1 MSYVIPLEMDNE
13 SRERFNEN
21 FEYVATKI
29 IIGAGYVPV
38 IFLIGTVFQVAI
50 QHRNLGVSVCRL
62 IAYSSVIGFII
73 MIADAID
80 NWLSL
85 RWDDIEGVNKLA
97 EIKRIIRS
105 DILRIGVWIFNFII
119 FGFVLIKV

>member
-1 MSYVIPLEMDNE
+1 MDNE

>member
-1 MSYVIPLEMDNE
+1 MSYVIPLKMDNE

-73 MIADAID
+73 MI
-80 NWLSL
+80 
-85 RWDDIEGVNKLA
+85 GKLVM
-97 EIKRIIRS
+97 KY
-105 DILRIGVWIFNFII
+105 L
-119 FGFVLIKV
+119 L

>member
-1 MSYVIPLEMDNE
+1 MSYVIPLKMDNE

-73 MIADAID
+73 LIADAID

>member
-1 MSYVIPLEMDNE
+1 MDNE
-13 SRERFNEN
+13 SRERFNEI

>member
-1 MSYVIPLEMDNE
+1 MSYVIPLKMDNE

>member
-1 MSYVIPLEMDNE
+1 
-13 SRERFNEN
+13 
-21 FEYVATKI
+21 
-29 IIGAGYVPV
+29 
-38 IFLIGTVFQVAI
+38 
-50 QHRNLGVSVCRL
+50 
-62 IAYSSVIGFII
+62 